1 MSQFTRVLYG
11 YGIFTNPANSW
22 RYDTVRSLV
31 LRPLFCFFFVSFLF
45 LFCCCFL
52 FLFCCCFSVLALRLG
67 VYGIAYSIVPRP
79 VSLLSFFCFIN
90 KYLEVAAQRCGVYS
104 PTGDSRFAPGS
115 CCLVVSYRISSSCVL
130 SLVFVS
136 VANGSFAQH
145 PYPAHVSRRSCS
157 AVFIV
162 ARWIRFL
169 NPAHVSSLCVCTS
182 SACLSLFDFSIQHML
197 FTLSVFRRVHYSC
210 RFLF

>member
-1 MSQFTRVLYG
+1 MALGT
-11 YGIFTNPANSW
+11 
-22 RYDTVRSLV
+22 
-31 LRPLFCFFFVSFLF
+31 RPLEQTKQQTKN
-45 LFCCCFL
+45 
-52 FLFCCCFSVLALRLG
+52 
-67 VYGIAYSIVPRP
+67 PRRARP
-79 VSLLSFFCFIN
+79 QTRFIQA
-90 KYLEVAAQRCGVYS
+90 EVGSGARAT
-104 PTGDSRFAPGS
+104 TGDSRFAPGS

>member
-1 MSQFTRVLYG
+1 M
-11 YGIFTNPANSW
+11 
-22 RYDTVRSLV
+22 RYPSVSLSFSFFFSF
-31 LRPLFCFFFVSFLF
+31 LFLLFCFFFFVSFLLL
-45 LFCCCFL
+45 LFCPGLEVGRLRYRLQYRPETGQFAL
-52 FLFCCCFSVLALRLG
+52 FFWF
-67 VYGIAYSIVPRP
+67 Y
-79 VSLLSFFCFIN
+79 

>member
-1 MSQFTRVLYG
+1 M
-11 YGIFTNPANSW
+11 
-22 RYDTVRSLV
+22 RYSTLSFSFFFSFLF
-31 LRPLFCFFFVSFLF
+31 LLFCFFFFVSFLLLLFCPGLEVGRLRYRLQYRPETGLGQFALFF
-45 LFCCCFL
+45 LFYKCL
-52 FLFCCCFSVLALRLG
+52 
-67 VYGIAYSIVPRP
+67 
-79 VSLLSFFCFIN
+79 
-90 KYLEVAAQRCGVYS
+90 KVAAQRCGVYS
-104 PTGDSRFAPGS
+104 PTGDSGFAPGS